1 VSFDTGPEWANWK
14 ALFAEFRKRY
24 PKVEITYN
32 DIGSA
37 ATVVALDKS
46 RRRPQAD
53 TAYYFAAS
61 ALDAA
66 SKDVVAP
73 FRPINFDKLP
83 GVFRAA
89 DGRWFA
95 VHSLNIAFLVNR
107 KLVKDVPQRWS
118 DLLKPEYRNA
128 VVYLDPRSTGQGQV
142 AVFAAAYANG
152 GGVDNPK
159 PGAEFFGKLKRAGNV
174 LRVEGTTP
182 YAKFVKGEIP
192 ILIGYENDG
201 LKAKYA
207 DGMGDAADVVIP
219 QDGSV
224 SAPYAMSLVKNG
236 PNPSAAQL
244 WLNLVMSDVGQAL
257 FAQGYVRP
265 AVPGAGGAGRRGEA
279 AECAAGSP
287 ARCRE
292 GGRAQG
298 RGRPAVVAGHARQPR
313 GSRCRLRYRNAACA
327 AGALPAAALLA
338 VCFVLPL
345 AALVDA
351 ASGRRAGVRGGAARP
366 ARRRCDR
373 PLARAGRRRRDAV
386 GRRGRAA
393 RLRAGG
399 PVAGRRHWSLALLG
413 VPLAFSAS

>member
-1 VSFDTGPEWANWK
+1 MSAGPTLIQRLRAGALALALGTLAGGAAHAAPPAPLYPGEDALYEQAADEGLVVSFDTGPEWANWK

-61 ALDAA
+61 ALDAKA
-66 SKDVVAP
+66 RDVVAP
-73 FRPINFDKLP
+73 FKPINFDKLP
-83 GVFRAA
+83 PVFRDA
-89 DGRWFA
+89 DARWFT

-107 KLVKDVPQRWS
+107 KLVKEVPRRWA

-142 AVFAAAYANG
+142 DVFAAAYAMG
-152 GGVDNPK
+152 GSVDDPK
-159 PGAEFFGKLKRAGNV
+159 PGADFFGKLRNAGNV

-201 LKAKYA
+201 LKAKYS
-207 DGMGDAADVVIP
+207 DGMGDAAEVVIP

-224 SAPYAMSLVKNG
+224 SAPYAMSLVKNA
-236 PNPSAAQL
+236 PNPSAARL
-244 WLNLVMSDVGQAL
+244 WLNFVMSDAGQAL

-265 AVPGAGGAGRRGEA
+265 AVPGVTLAPEVA
-279 AECAAGSP
+279 AKMPNAP
-287 ARCRE
+287 
-292 GGRAQG
+292 QVH
-298 RGRPAVVAGHARQPR
+298 PLDVAK
-313 GSRCRLRYRNAACA
+313 
-327 AGALPAAALLA
+327 AAAKKA
-338 VCFVLPL
+338 Q
-345 AALVDA
+345 VDQ
-351 ASGRRAGVRGGAARP
+351 
-366 ARRRCDR
+366 
-373 PLARAGRRRRDAV
+373 L
-386 GRRGRAA
+386 
-393 RLRAGG
+393 
-399 PVAGRRHWSLALLG
+399 WSQATLG
-413 VPLAFSAS
+413 Q

>member
-1 VSFDTGPEWANWK
+1 MVS
-14 ALFAEFRKRY
+14 
-24 PKVEITYN
+24 
-32 DIGSA
+32 
-37 ATVVALDKS
+37 LDKS

-61 ALDAA
+61 ALDAE

-73 FRPINFDKLP
+73 FKPVNFDKLP
-83 GVFRAA
+83 DVFRSA

-107 KLVKDVPQRWS
+107 KLVKNVPQRWS

-152 GGVDNPK
+152 GSVENPK

-201 LKAKYA
+201 LKAKYV

-244 WLNLVMSDVGQAL
+244 WLNLVMSDVGQGL
-257 FAQGYVRP
+257 FAQGFVRP
-265 AVPGAGGAGRRGEA
+265 AVPGTPVAPDVAAKLPKAPGTSARRG
-279 AECAAGSP
+279 
-287 ARCRE
+287 E

-298 RGRPAVVAGHARQPR
+298 RGRPALVAGDARPVRAHDADLPGGTRRAAPLRR
-313 GSRCRLRYRNAACA
+313 GAGGGIAGGVLR
-327 AGALPAAALLA
+327 AAARRARRLGLH
-338 VCFVLPL
+338 
-345 AALVDA
+345 
-351 ASGRRAGVRGGAARP
+351 GRRPRVRRGAARS

-373 PLARAGRRRRDAV
+373 TIARAGGGCRHAVGRRRRAGRIRAGGAVARPPPLDA
-386 GRRGRAA
+386 RAA
-393 RLRAGG
+393 RRAARVLR
-399 PVAGRRHWSLALLG
+399 P
-413 VPLAFSAS
+413 

>member
-1 VSFDTGPEWANWK
+1 MSARRHFLHATRRRLLALCAFATLAPALAHAAPLYSGEDALYEKAADEGLVVSFDTGPEWANWK
-14 ALFAEFRKRY
+14 SLFAEFRKRY

-61 ALDAA
+61 ALDATA
-66 SKDVVAP
+66 KDVVTP
-73 FRPINFDKLP
+73 FKPVNFDKLP
-83 GVFRAA
+83 PVFRAA

-95 VHSLNIAFLVNR
+95 VHSLNIALLVNR
-107 KLVKDVPQRWS
+107 KLVKNVPQRWS

-152 GGVDNPK
+152 GSVDNPK
-159 PGAEFFGKLKRAGNV
+159 PGAEFFGKLKQAGNV

-201 LKAKYA
+201 LKAKYT
-207 DGMGDAADVVIP
+207 DGMGDAAEVVIP

-236 PNPSAAQL
+236 PNPAAAQL

-265 AVPGAGGAGRRGEA
+265 AVPGTPVAQEVA
-279 AECAAGSP
+279 AKLP
-287 ARCRE
+287 
-292 GGRAQG
+292 
-298 RGRPAVVAGHARQPR
+298 
-313 GSRCRLRYRNAACA
+313 NA
-327 AGALPAAALLA
+327 PQ
-338 VCFVLPL
+338 V
-345 AALVDA
+345 
-351 ASGRRAGVRGGAARP
+351 
-366 ARRRCDR
+366 R
-373 PLARAGRRRRDAV
+373 PLDVAK
-386 GRRGRAA
+386 AA
-393 RLRAGG
+393 TRKAEVDQL
-399 PVAGRRHWSLALLG
+399 WSQATLG
-413 VPLAFSAS
+413 K

>member
-1 VSFDTGPEWANWK
+1 MSARRLFLHAMRRRLLALGAFAMLAPALAHAAPLYPGEDALYEKAADEGLVVSFDTGPEWANWK
-14 ALFAEFRKRY
+14 SLFAEFRKRY

-61 ALDAA
+61 ALDATA
-66 SKDVVAP
+66 KDVVAP
-73 FRPINFDKLP
+73 FKPVNFDKLP
-83 GVFRAA
+83 TVFRAPDA
-89 DGRWFA
+89 RWFA

-107 KLVKDVPQRWS
+107 KLVKNVPQRWS

-152 GGVDNPK
+152 GSVDNPK
-159 PGAEFFGKLKRAGNV
+159 PGADFFGKLKQAGNV

-201 LKAKYA
+201 LKAKYT

-236 PNPSAAQL
+236 PNPAAAQL

-265 AVPGAGGAGRRGEA
+265 AVPGTPVAQDVA
-279 AECAAGSP
+279 AKLP
-287 ARCRE
+287 
-292 GGRAQG
+292 
-298 RGRPAVVAGHARQPR
+298 
-313 GSRCRLRYRNAACA
+313 NA
-327 AGALPAAALLA
+327 PQ
-338 VCFVLPL
+338 V
-345 AALVDA
+345 
-351 ASGRRAGVRGGAARP
+351 
-366 ARRRCDR
+366 R
-373 PLARAGRRRRDAV
+373 PLDVAK
-386 GRRGRAA
+386 AA
-393 RLRAGG
+393 TRKAEVDQL
-399 PVAGRRHWSLALLG
+399 WSQATLG
-413 VPLAFSAS
+413 K